1 MFKKWLPVILAGIL
15 FALGYQSFD
24 SIDDI
29 RSIIES
35 VADEQN
41 RPVTQQDGKY
51 DVVLEFPVDRYPETG
66 KHIRKAIQEGHSEI
80 CTIDRERAEKN
91 RDESLKG
98 VPTKEGY
105 DRDEWPMAM
114 CSEGGK
120 GAHIAY
126 IDPADNRG
134 AGSWVSHQVK
144 DYPDGTRI
152 KFVVTQPEGATYKVF
167 YGYLWHTIY
176 ENDLNR
182 NGTARH
188 QAGFFYWNHTQW
200 RDKFSRSENHSRAGC
215 RTQHLQAMY
224 KCALAPFW
232 NGASRD
238 FRNQKSPG
246 FGQDFIR

>member
-51 DVVLEFPVDRYPETG
+51 DVVLEFPVDRYPKTG

-105 DRDEWPMAM
+105 DRDEWPMAA
-114 CSEGGK
+114 CREGGK
-120 GAHIAY
+120 GASVKY
-126 IDPADNRG
+126 IDPSEIEGPDP
-134 AGSWVSHQVK
+134 GS
-144 DYPDGTRI
+144 
-152 KFVVTQPEGATYKVF
+152 
-167 YGYLWHTIY
+167 
-176 ENDLNR
+176 
-182 NGTARH
+182 
-188 QAGFFYWNHTQW
+188 
-200 RDKFSRSENHSRAGC
+200 
-215 RTQHLQAMY
+215 AM
-224 KCALAPFW
+224 
-232 NGASRD
+232 
-238 FRNQKSPG
+238 Q
-246 FGQDFIR
+246 